1 VVQRA
6 VAEAPAAASLRRFA
20 LAALQASAPAR
31 ATIALRVAGVA
42 EAKRLNGKFRGKNY
56 ATNVL
61 SFPYANGSGDVVL
74 CHPVIATEARAQGK
88 PLLAHYAHLVVHGM
102 LHLRGHDHLKDSDAA
117 RMERMEIRILRR
129 LGFGDPYEVK

>member
-1 VVQRA
+1 MQRA

-31 ATIALRVAGVA
+31 VTIALRVAGVA

-61 SFPYANGSGDVVL
+61 SFPYARGEGEIFLNIP
-74 CHPVIATEARAQGK
+74 CAEREARKFGV
-88 PLLAHYAHLVVHGM
+88 PLRSRMALLFVHGCF
-102 LHLRGHDHLKDSDAA
+102 HLAGYKHGAT
-117 RMERMEIRILRR
+117 MEKLEQKILRK
-129 LGFGDPYEVK
+129 FGLEK